1 MTAGSATPTAGRV
14 AHPLRR
20 FRLPGV
26 LLALALAYGTIGYI
40 LIERWSLLDSFFMTI
55 TTISTVG
62 YGEVHPLSTAGRIFT
77 STLIIG
83 GVGTMLYAFGVF
95 AETLSEGHFI
105 EYRRIRRVQRRI
117 DGMRGHFI
125 VCGYG
130 RIGTRVVT
138 EFEEVRRDYVVVD
151 NNPDA
156 VGRLR
161 VENRVHIEGDAA
173 AEEVLLAAG
182 ISRAKGLISAVDSD
196 ERSVYITLA
205 ARALNPDLYIV
216 ARAGQPA
223 SIRRL
228 ELAGADRVVSP
239 YLMAGHRIA
248 EVALRPALV
257 DVLDNLQH
265 GNSENGV
272 EELLVGPRCPLIGRA
287 VAEAGLLSGKAG
299 RLLAIRRADGTLLSH
314 PDTQALVLAEGDLVV
329 ILGTNQQLAAAAA
342 LFE

>member
-1 MTAGSATPTAGRV
+1 MAN
-14 AHPLRR
+14 PLSR
-20 FRLPGV
+20 FRLPGL
-26 LLALALAYGTIGYI
+26 LLAGALAYGTVGYL
-40 LIERWSLLDSFFMTI
+40 LIERWSLLDSFYMTI

-62 YGEVHPLSTAGRIFT
+62 FSEVHPLDTAGRLFT

-105 EYRRIRRVQRRI
+105 EYRRMRRVRRRI

-130 RIGTRVVT
+130 RIGTRIVT

-151 NNPDA
+151 NNPEA
-156 VGRLR
+156 IGRLK
-161 VENRVHIEGDAA
+161 VEDRVHIEGDAA
-173 AEEVLLAAG
+173 AEDILLAAG
-182 ISRAKGLISAVDSD
+182 IARAKGLISAVDSD

-272 EELLVGPRCPLIGRA
+272 QELLVGPTCPLIGKSVR
-287 VAEAGLLSGKAG
+287 EAGLLSGKSG
-299 RLLAIRRADGTLLSH
+299 RLLAVRRADGTLLSH
-314 PDTQALVLAEGDLVV
+314 PDTQDLVLSEGDLVV

-342 LFE
+342 VFE

>member
-1 MTAGSATPTAGRV
+1 VTNPFA
-14 AHPLRR
+14 R
-20 FRLPGV
+20 FRLPGA
-26 LLALALAYGTIGYI
+26 LLALALGYGTLGYM
-40 LIERWSLLDSFFMTI
+40 LLEHWSLLDSFYMTI

-62 YGEVHPLSTAGRIFT
+62 FNEVHPLDTAGRLFT
-77 STLIIG
+77 STLIVG

-105 EYRRIRRVQRRI
+105 EFRRRRRVLRRI

-130 RIGTRVVT
+130 RIGTRIVT
-138 EFEEVRRDYVVVD
+138 EFEEVGRDYVVVD
-151 NNPDA
+151 RNPEA
-156 VGRLR
+156 VERLKL
-161 VENRVHIEGDAA
+161 ENRVYIEGDAA
-173 AEEVLLAAG
+173 AEETLHAAG
-182 ISRAKGLISAVDSD
+182 ISHAKGLISAVDSD

-205 ARALNPDLYIV
+205 ARALNPALYIV

-272 EELLVGPRCPLIGRA
+272 QELLVGPDCRLIGVSVRA
-287 VAEAGLLSGKAG
+287 AGLLSEKAG
-299 RLLAIRRADGTLLSH
+299 RLLAVRRANGTLLSH
-314 PDTQALVLAEGDLVV
+314 PDTQELVLAAGDLVV

-342 LFE
+342 AFE